1 MIYLLLIDLLNWFLS
16 CRSSRA
22 RVSGNTH
29 SRDCISCSELNTPL
43 VLLDKSDLFFKN
55 KNHHSSKYTNEH
67 QIIIIIFVLLLNI
80 FIFTGYLF
88 GLIFSNAKI
97 IRSWNTR
104 PTLII
109 KKHKLELKK
118 NFFNES
124 FKCNNCGFFFS
135 N

>member
-67 QIIIIIFVLLLNI
+67 QIIIIIFVLLLYI

-118 NFFNES
+118 KILMKVS
-124 FKCNNCGFFFS
+124 SVIVADFFFS